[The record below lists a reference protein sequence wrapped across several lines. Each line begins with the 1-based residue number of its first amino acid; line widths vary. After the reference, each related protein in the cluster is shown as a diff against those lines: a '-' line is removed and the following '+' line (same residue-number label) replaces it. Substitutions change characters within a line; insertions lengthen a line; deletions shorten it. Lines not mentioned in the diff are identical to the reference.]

1 MKEKIYI
8 FDKYDNLLAITDN
21 YIKADFEETV
31 EMPVSFL
38 INFPASD
45 SDAEYLVGGNQVAFR
60 DLKGDFRLFTIRE
73 VDDRDGEATEKIV
86 NCMPGIQELDDVMV
100 EERRPQDKTAE
111 YVLGLILENARW
123 QVGNVADFGINSTSF
138 YFKNAYECLGELTD
152 IWGGEIVD
160 RVEIKGNKIAG
171 RYVDIVHR
179 KGSDTGKR
187 FEIDKDIKNIT
198 RTVLYYPKTALYGK
212 GKSLQTENEG
222 HTRKITFRD
231 VVWSKKKGDPVD
243 KPKGQEWVGDPEAL
257 ESQGIP
263 NHQTGKMMHRFGLFE
278 DSEEEDPEK
287 LLAKTWQAVQG
298 EKDPKAQYEM
308 DIITFY
314 GIAGY
319 EHEQVFLGDTG
330 IARDKDIKPM
340 ILIEARIMS
349 WKYDIG
355 NPEDGSLV
363 LGNILDLDP
372 DDSDIDWVIDKVK
385 DKEGN
390 WDAGGGPITDDK
402 FPDVKPNVPQNVKA
416 EGLFKKIML
425 SWEFESTYA
434 IAAYEVFASQTNG
447 FAPDPTNLVFRG
459 KVGGYNFD
467 ADTDEKWYFRVR
479 AVNTHGTASEYSE
492 QVSASTVQLD
502 LPDIEDIVPDFIEY
516 SIYKGNEA
524 PNPKDYKYWL
534 DNSKEPNILRHWNG
548 EAWKPLAPTSAD
560 ELGAVAMEDYQ
571 EKVSQIVSDLADK
584 VNAEWVDGKLVKKAD
599 KEIVDEVKADLAEKV
614 NAEWVNGQLVS
625 KANKADVYTI
635 EQVDTRFNN
644 VVSKTTY
651 ETEKD
656 GIVKDLQSHETMIK
670 QNAKEIASKAS
681 ATEYNALKK
690 RVNTAETSITQN
702 AKEIKSKAEAET
714 VNVLTGRVNKAES
727 SITQN
732 AKEIASKVSSNQY
745 KTDKEG
751 IIRDLESHESL
762 IKQNAKSISSKV
774 DATYVDSAIDG
785 IEVGARNLINGS
797 NEKLKTFNMPDW
809 YDPITNPQDLAD
821 LDLKPGDEI
830 TLSFFAR
837 VPSNAPNTVWPR
849 FTCFREDGSYRTF
862 GAGTKI
868 SPGKEGYTSHTI
880 TIPSDC
886 VRIEFAVQRGGAGEG
901 VEHFT
906 YYRKHEIAVKGNK
919 ATDWTPAPEDTQ
931 AQINDQATIIKR
943 HTSEIEQ
950 NAKEIASRVSSGEY
964 KVDKEGIIKDINN
977 NKSSIEQQADMI
989 RSKVDATYVKGELG
1003 KIKIGGRNLL
1013 KGTSNDFVKY
1023 DRTSTWGDYAPY
1035 NDVHGVAGEVYTARI
1050 YLKPHEDNI
1059 KNNELRVRLYG
1070 DEVHWTDRVGNKI
1083 LAGEEGYSSVT
1094 FTLPRGYNRIKL
1106 FAVRFD
1112 SKESARSIV
1121 EYKEAKLEKGNKAT
1135 DWTPAPE
1142 DFEAKIDDI
1151 NVGGRNLIKD
1161 SKKREIKPRNTGESS
1176 DNYNFTDFWLT
1187 DERTTQKNQE
1197 YTFSARVE
1205 KTHGDFNKVSILE
1218 YRPGGLPTIGI
1229 PIDGNGYIQ
1238 TTFEAGGGRSAIIVY
1253 AGLAGE
1259 TRGNGMIIHE
1269 AKLEKGNKATD
1280 WTPAPEDTDKKI
1292 ESVEHYA
1299 SEIEQ
1304 TAKGVEQKFSAIK
1317 TDYEK
1322 FKSTANS
1329 TFKQQADLIE
1339 GKVTETTYNKDK
1351 DNMTMRVST
1360 AESSIKQNADE
1371 IVSKVSKNGVVSSIN
1386 QSPEQIKINAQR
1398 VSIDGDLV
1406 VRNGKVYI
1414 KDGVITNDLIASN
1427 AKIDF
1432 AKIANVRVTNA
1443 MISSVTA
1450 DKIKS
1455 GTIDAGKVLIR
1466 VKNGTQAIQIDD
1478 KGFESVDSRG
1488 RVRIHIG
1495 VRDIAG
1501 KGQSDPSTIR
1511 FYGGSGSKSAG
1522 VGMNVND
1529 TFIVGSG
1536 ADGVGMELRTHYKM
1550 NTIYYAKQHRF
1561 VCKAERYNRYQSKY
1575 FRFLGRTSYSASGGD
1590 ENPVLEPSH
1599 SGWGYV
1605 GTPNYRLWH
1614 VYTNYIY
1621 AVYTKGKAFVNRSSI
1636 KDKKEVRDVSN
1647 DDMQKIFDQIN
1658 FKSYKYKKEFE
1669 DNEDHKPRMMGI
1681 APILN
1686 EEPKPREACDDRRR
1700 IGCIAEESPPEILD
1714 EDGTGVDLYDY
1725 ATVIG
1730 GSLKHQTSRID
1741 SLASEIE
1748 SLKQEIKQLK
1758 GES

>member
-21 YIKADFEETV
+21 YIKAEFEETV

-38 INFPASD
+38 INYPASD

-86 NCMPGIQELDDVMV
+86 NCMPGIQELADVMV
-100 EERRPQDKTAE
+100 EERRPQDKDAA

-123 QVGNVADFGINSTSF
+123 QVGNVADLGKNATSF
-138 YFKNAYECLGELTD
+138 YFKSVYECLGELTD

-222 HTRKITFRD
+222 YTRKITFRD

-243 KPKGQEWVGDPEAL
+243 KPKGQEWVGDPDAL
-257 ESQGIP
+257 ESHGIP

-340 ILIEARIMS
+340 VLVEARIMS

-402 FPDVKPNVPQNVKA
+402 FPDVKPDVPKNVRA

-425 SWEFESTYA
+425 SWTFESTYA

-516 SIYKGNEA
+516 SIYKGKEA
-524 PNPKDYKYWL
+524 PSPKDYKYWL
-534 DNSKEPNILRHWNG
+534 NTSENPNILYHWDK
-548 EAWKPLAPTSAD
+548 ESESWKPLAPKNAAD
-560 ELGAVAMEDYQ
+560 IGAISIADYQ
-571 EKVSQIVSDLADK
+571 EQVGQLVTDLADK
-584 VNAEWVDGKLVKKAD
+584 VDAEWVDGRLVA
-599 KEIVDEVKADLAEKV
+599 
-614 NAEWVNGQLVS
+614 
-625 KANKADVYTI
+625 KANKADVYTV
-635 EQVDTRFNN
+635 EQLDNKFDN
-644 VVSKTTY
+644 VVSKTVY
-651 ETEKD
+651 ESDQQGIITDLQDQESRIIQTEKD
-656 GIVKDLQSHETMIK
+656 ITAKVDNK
-670 QNAKEIASKAS
+670 QYQQDK
-681 ATEYNALKK
+681 
-690 RVNTAETSITQN
+690 NTLETSIKKNSAAIEIN
-702 AKEIKSKAEAET
+702 AE
-714 VNVLTGRVNKAES
+714 G
-727 SITQN
+727 
-732 AKEIASKVSSNQY
+732 IASKVDNTTY
-745 KTDKEG
+745 NTDKQG
-751 IIRDLESHESL
+751 II
-762 IKQNAKSISSKV
+762 
-774 DATYVDSAIDG
+774 T
-785 IEVGARNLINGS
+785 
-797 NEKLKTFNMPDW
+797 
-809 YDPITNPQDLAD
+809 
-821 LDLKPGDEI
+821 
-830 TLSFFAR
+830 
-837 VPSNAPNTVWPR
+837 
-849 FTCFREDGSYRTF
+849 
-862 GAGTKI
+862 
-868 SPGKEGYTSHTI
+868 
-880 TIPSDC
+880 
-886 VRIEFAVQRGGAGEG
+886 
-901 VEHFT
+901 
-906 YYRKHEIAVKGNK
+906 
-919 ATDWTPAPEDTQ
+919 
-931 AQINDQATIIKR
+931 
-943 HTSEIEQ
+943 
-950 NAKEIASRVSSGEY
+950 
-964 KVDKEGIIKDINN
+964 DINS
-977 NKSSIEQQADMI
+977 NKSTIEQQADLI

-1003 KIKIGGRNLL
+1003 KI
-1013 KGTSNDFVKY
+1013 
-1023 DRTSTWGDYAPY
+1023 
-1035 NDVHGVAGEVYTARI
+1035 E
-1050 YLKPHEDNI
+1050 
-1059 KNNELRVRLYG
+1059 
-1070 DEVHWTDRVGNKI
+1070 
-1083 LAGEEGYSSVT
+1083 
-1094 FTLPRGYNRIKL
+1094 
-1106 FAVRFD
+1106 
-1112 SKESARSIV
+1112 
-1121 EYKEAKLEKGNKAT
+1121 
-1135 DWTPAPE
+1135 
-1142 DFEAKIDDI
+1142 
-1151 NVGGRNLIKD
+1151 VGGRNLILD
-1161 SKKREIKPRNTGESS
+1161 SARYPLSSYKITTTKNITEDTSVSSGYVATFKATRDNDSEANEGVIYLPIKSRAPKATSFGERYMFSGYIKGNREFNVRVLGNSSKMISRNISKITTNWFKFECVYEVTNENA
-1176 DNYNFTDFWLT
+1176 DNYNMHFWISDFKK
-1187 DERTTQKNQE
+1187 DNE
-1197 YTFSARVE
+1197 
-1205 KTHGDFNKVSILE
+1205 
-1218 YRPGGLPTIGI
+1218 
-1229 PIDGNGYIQ
+1229 IQ
-1238 TTFEAGGGRSAIIVY
+1238 FHSLKI
-1253 AGLAGE
+1253 
-1259 TRGNGMIIHE
+1259 
-1269 AKLEKGNKATD
+1269 EKGNKATD

-1304 TAKGVEQKFSAIK
+1304 TAKGVEKNFSAIK

-1351 DNMTMRVST
+1351 ENMTMRVST
-1360 AESSIKQNADE
+1360 AESTIKQHADRIE
-1371 IVSKVSKNGVVSSIN
+1371 SKVSKNGVVSSIN

-1406 VRNGKVYI
+1406 VKNGKVYI

-1443 MISSVTA
+1443 MISSLSA
-1450 DKIKS
+1450 DKISS
-1455 GTIDAGKVLIR
+1455 GIIDANKVLIR

-1511 FYGGSGSKSAG
+1511 FFSGNGSDAAS
-1522 VGMNVND
+1522 VGMNVNND
-1529 TFIVGSG
+1529 FIIGSQNNDVSTSLYSG
-1536 ADGVGMELRTHYKM
+1536 KRMLYKAD
-1550 NTIYYAKQHRF
+1550 AHRF
-1561 VCKAERYNRYQSKY
+1561 WFNQGPSSNYWEFNDYKDGDGDWHPRIYSNRTA
-1575 FRFLGRTSYSASGGD
+1575 G
-1590 ENPVLEPSH
+1590 
-1599 SGWGYV
+1599 GYV
-1605 GTPNYRLWH
+1605 GIKSRRLWR
-1614 VYTNYIY
+1614 VYSYYVHCNDLIEY
-1621 AVYTKGKAFVNRSSI
+1621 SSREM
-1636 KDKKEVRDVSN
+1636 KENIN
-1647 DDMQKIFDQIN
+1647 DFTLKEAQNIFDQIKV
-1658 FKSYKYKKEFE
+1658 KSYHYKSDDK
-1669 DNEDHKPRMMGI
+1669 RST
-1681 APILN
+1681 ILRKSYS
-1686 EEPKPREACDDRRR
+1686 P
-1700 IGCIAEESPPEILD
+1700 IAEESPKEILNEEGD
-1714 EDGTGVDLYDY
+1714 AIVQKNYIN
-1725 ATVIG
+1725 VIAG
-1730 GSLKHQTSRID
+1730 ALKYQQQRID
-1741 SLASEIE
+1741 ELEKI
-1748 SLKQEIKQLK
+1748 IK